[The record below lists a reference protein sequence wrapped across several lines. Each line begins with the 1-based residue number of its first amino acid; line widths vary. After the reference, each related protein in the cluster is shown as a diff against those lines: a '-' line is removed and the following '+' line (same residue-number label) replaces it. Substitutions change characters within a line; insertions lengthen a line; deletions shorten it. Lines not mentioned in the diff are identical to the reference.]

1 MFAKWFDKRQDEVW
15 NIDLAMKKSQRLL
28 IKKTSRDFKFCRMS
42 KPATLLLFLLLI
54 LTTPPATGQVFVYSN
69 INEDTAQY
77 YISMIMNT
85 DLSNLFEI
93 WDVDSVR
100 VGAYQFFHQDT
111 TIIVS
116 IYARLPAV
124 WSPRQLR
131 YKVRAEIRL
140 AYSQPSSILRLNELK
155 DKYLYL
161 DKYIPEFEAHK
172 GVDYFIGATGTDEVQ
187 CVGASF
193 ALCPQVNEYLNYN
206 FFCQDIM
213 ELRTA
218 RRNLIDSIGLF
229 VPNLLRVR
237 QYQEFVE
244 KLGINEIR
252 IVASEPNQQNLKTY
266 SIEVFHECADIG
278 EMCSWKLY
286 GDSTYI
292 IRFRLR
298 DIHDWEYYPEYGFAK
313 GIINEIMIDSSYATY
328 QLVSIDYEYRQGSP
342 FISGYIVS
350 KKEKKRK
357 GISVHAKPDGTYRI
371 FEILTWDHW

>member
-1 MFAKWFDKRQDEVW
+1 MCTF
-15 NIDLAMKKSQRLL
+15 LL
-28 IKKTSRDFKFCRMS
+28 F
-42 KPATLLLFLLLI
+42 FLLLV
-54 LTTPPATGQVFVYSN
+54 LTTPPATGQIFVYSN
-69 INEDTAQY
+69 ISEDTAQY
-77 YISMIMNT
+77 YINMIMNT
-85 DLSNLFEI
+85 ELSNLFEI
-93 WDVDSVR
+93 WNVDTVR
-100 VGAYQFFHQDT
+100 VGAHQFFGQGT
-111 TIIVS
+111 TVIVRM
-116 IYARLPAV
+116 YARLPDD
-124 WSPRQLR
+124 WSSRQLHYR
-131 YKVRAEIRL
+131 VRADIRL
-140 AYSQPSSILRLNELK
+140 SFSQPISILRLNELK
-155 DKYLYL
+155 DNYLYI
-161 DKYIPEFEAHK
+161 DKYIPGFEAHR
-172 GVDYFIGATGTDEVQ
+172 GVDYFIGATGMDEVH
-187 CVGASF
+187 CVGAYFTLS
-193 ALCPQVNEYLNYN
+193 PQVNEYLNYN
-206 FFCQDIM
+206 FLCQDIM
-213 ELRTA
+213 ELRTE
-218 RRNLIDSIGLF
+218 RRSLIDSIRLF
-229 VPNLLRVR
+229 IPNLLHVR

-313 GIINEIMIDSSYATY
+313 GIINEIMIDSSYTTY

>member
-193 ALCPQVNEYLNYN
+193 ALCPQVMNILTTISFARTSWNY
-206 FFCQDIM
+206 
-213 ELRTA
+213 A
-218 RRNLIDSIGLF
+218 
-229 VPNLLRVR
+229 
-237 QYQEFVE
+237 
-244 KLGINEIR
+244 
-252 IVASEPNQQNLKTY
+252 QQ
-266 SIEVFHECADIG
+266 G
-278 EMCSWKLY
+278 
-286 GDSTYI
+286 
-292 IRFRLR
+292 
-298 DIHDWEYYPEYGFAK
+298 
-313 GIINEIMIDSSYATY
+313 
-328 QLVSIDYEYRQGSP
+328 
-342 FISGYIVS
+342 
-350 KKEKKRK
+350 
-357 GISVHAKPDGTYRI
+357 
-371 FEILTWDHW
+371 EILLTRSGCSSLTYCVYDNTKNLWRNWALMKFELSHQSPISKI